1 MNDKVF
7 ADTLYWVAVLNP
19 KDQWHRQAV
28 ETRKLLGDV
37 TIITTETVLIE
48 VLNYFSEYGSLARK
62 SAVDAVRTII
72 IDEEV
77 EYLPHTSESFTA
89 ALNFYEKR
97 LDKGYSLTGC
107 VSMLTMKKLGLQEIL
122 THDNHFE
129 QEGLT
134 ILLRNLFFLD
144 KQIVSAYLV

>member
-28 ETRKLLGDV
+28 ETRKLLGEIKIV
-37 TIITTETVLIE
+37 TTETILIE

-62 SAVDAVRTII
+62 SAVDAVRTIM

-77 EYLPHTSESFTA
+77 EYLPHKSETFSD
-89 ALNFYEKR
+89 ALGFYEKR
-97 LDKGYSLTGC
+97 LDKGYSLTDC
-107 VSMLTMKKLGLQEIL
+107 VSMLTMKNLGLQEIL

-129 QEGLT
+129 QEGFT
-134 ILLRNLFFLD
+134 ILL
-144 KQIVSAYLV
+144 

>member
-1 MNDKVF
+1 
-7 ADTLYWVAVLNP
+7 VLNP
-19 KDQWHRQAV
+19 KDQWHSQAV
-28 ETRKLLGDV
+28 KTRKLLGEIK
-37 TIITTETVLIE
+37 IITTETVLLE

-77 EYLPHTSESFTA
+77 EYLPHTSETFSD

-97 LDKGYSLTGC
+97 LDKGYSLTDC
-107 VSMLTMKKLGLQEIL
+107 ISMNVCRERGITEIL

-129 QEGLT
+129 QEGFT
-134 ILLRNLFFLD
+134 ILL
-144 KQIVSAYLV
+144 